1 MTILAQQ
8 RRPGGGQGGGQGGG
22 PGGGQGG
29 GPGGGQGGGGGG
41 GRRGGG
47 GPGGSC
53 VCLACGHREPH
64 RRGVPCF
71 EAKCPKCDGTM
82 TRER

>member
-1 MTILAQQ
+1 MTVFMQK
-8 RRPGGGQGGGQGGG
+8 RG

-29 GPGGGQGGGGGG
+29 GPGGGGQGPGGRGGGF
-41 GRRGGG
+41 GG

-53 VCLACGHREPH
+53 VCVACGHREPH
-64 RRGVPCF
+64 QRGMPCF
-71 EAKCPKCDGTM
+71 DVKCSKCGGAM

>member
-22 PGGGQGG
+22 GQGGGAGGGGGRGGGRGGGFGG
-29 GPGGGQGGGGGG
+29 GPGGT
-41 GRRGGG
+41 
-47 GPGGSC
+47 C
-53 VCLACGHREPH
+53 VCLACGHQEPH
-64 RRGVPCF
+64 QRGVPCF
-71 EAKCPKCDGTM
+71 EKKCPKCGGTM